1 MANLACIG
9 FVGTNYNNV
18 VNKGDL
24 TRIPVLMGQC
34 ANAADQAIKC
44 NNTVNNIVS
53 STLTSAKANKAFNGL
68 AKTVNFVRRNINPFI
83 VASSTAKVVLAD
95 KEDRKKTLLTEAG
108 CLTGMF
114 MGEGYMKRHLN
125 KLIDKLPIS
134 AKWKPIAHG
143 IIFVAGSLTAS
154 TIGQKIG
161 KKIAQYW
168 DTPLGKKER
177 AEKEQAKLATQTQQ
191 KVYTPMNLKG

>member
-83 VASSTAKVVLAD
+83 VASST
-95 KEDRKKTLLTEAG
+95 
-108 CLTGMF
+108 
-114 MGEGYMKRHLN
+114 
-125 KLIDKLPIS
+125 
-134 AKWKPIAHG
+134 
-143 IIFVAGSLTAS
+143 
-154 TIGQKIG
+154 
-161 KKIAQYW
+161 
-168 DTPLGKKER
+168 
-177 AEKEQAKLATQTQQ
+177 EK
-191 KVYTPMNLKG
+191 